1 MMETLRTESS
11 LALSILLN
19 EDIYVFKEDVEEVQ
33 TVTNLTSLPAEPQNT
48 EPINETVKPKPSF
61 NYLGENNKSVLVIV
75 NDPESEFLNQ
85 TDLIFLLKILSAKK
99 LELRDIAI
107 LNLAKHT
114 DYEFENLKSFFAC
127 NKILTYGIH
136 PNILGMQGLTSNAL
150 QEFNGVKF
158 LGTWSLRQ
166 MVNDDNKKRTYWNVL
181 KLF

>member
-1 MMETLRTESS
+1 MMETLKTESS

-19 EDIYVFKEDVEEVQ
+19 EDIYVFKEDIEEVQ
-33 TVTNLTSLPAEPQNT
+33 TVTNLESLPAEPEHT
-48 EPINETVKPKPSF
+48 EPVTSKPSF
-61 NYLGENNKSVLVIV
+61 NYMGENNKSVLVIV

-99 LELRDIAI
+99 LELNDIAI
-107 LNLAKHT
+107 MNLAKHT
-114 DYEFENLKSFFAC
+114 NYEFENLKNFFAC
-127 NKILTYGIH
+127 NRILTYGIH